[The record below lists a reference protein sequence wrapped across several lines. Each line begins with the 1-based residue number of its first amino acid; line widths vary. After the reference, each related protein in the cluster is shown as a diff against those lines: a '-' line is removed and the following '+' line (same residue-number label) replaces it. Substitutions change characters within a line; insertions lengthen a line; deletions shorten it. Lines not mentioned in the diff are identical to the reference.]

1 MRRDRQ
7 LGLVYRKNP
16 DDQRG
21 GPRSGA
27 GRPPLLL
34 PNGRRLHSR
43 VARRPRVTAR
53 EPVHVVLRVDR
64 ALGRLRRRSAY
75 HAIRLAM
82 QTAAKAGKI
91 RVVHVSIQRHH
102 IHLLVE
108 AANERDLATGMK
120 GLEISAAKR
129 LNAAITLD
137 RRLERRRR
145 GQVFVTRYHAEIIRS
160 PRQARRALAY
170 VLNNW
175 RHHRED
181 LEGVAQ
187 RRAPIDPYSSAIAF
201 DGWRDRPANAG
212 LPIGYEPLPVEV
224 PRSWLLTDG
233 WRRHGA
239 VSVHEVPGPPARVSG
254 AT

>member
-1 MRRDRQ
+1 MA
-7 LGLVYRKNP
+7 LVYRKDP
-16 DDQRG
+16 EDKRG
-21 GPRSGA
+21 GPRDGA
-27 GRPPLLL
+27 GRPPILL

-43 VARRPRVTAR
+43 VARRPRITAR

-75 HAIRLAM
+75 HAIRLAIL
-82 QTAAKAGKI
+82 TAAVLGKI

-108 AANERDLATGMK
+108 AGSAQDLAAGMK

-129 LNAAITLD
+129 LNRAITLD
-137 RRLERRRR
+137 RRLTERRR
-145 GQVFVTRYHAEIIRS
+145 GQVFVTRYHAEVIRS
-160 PRQARRALAY
+160 PRQARRALAC

-212 LPIGYEPLPVEV
+212 LPIGYQPLPVEV
-224 PRSWLLTDG
+224 PRSWLLVDG

-239 VSVHEVPGPPARVSG
+239 VSVDEVPGPVG
-254 AT
+254 

>member
-7 LGLVYRKNP
+7 LGLIYRENP
-16 DDQRG
+16 DDRRG
-21 GPRSGA
+21 GPREGA
-27 GRPPLLL
+27 GRPPILL

-75 HAIRLAM
+75 HAMRLAL

-108 AANERDLATGMK
+108 AGSERDLATGMK

-129 LNAAITLD
+129 LNRAITRD
-137 RRLERRRR
+137 RRLPERRR
-145 GQVFVTRYHAEIIRS
+145 GQVFVTRYHAEIIKS

-181 LEGVAQ
+181 LEGAAQ

-201 DGWRDRPANAG
+201 DGWCDRPAHAG
-212 LPIGYEPLPVEV
+212 LPIGYQPLPVEV
-224 PRSWLLTDG
+224 PRSWLLTEG

-239 VSVHEVPGPPARVSG
+239 VSVHEVPGGQGSR
-254 AT
+254 